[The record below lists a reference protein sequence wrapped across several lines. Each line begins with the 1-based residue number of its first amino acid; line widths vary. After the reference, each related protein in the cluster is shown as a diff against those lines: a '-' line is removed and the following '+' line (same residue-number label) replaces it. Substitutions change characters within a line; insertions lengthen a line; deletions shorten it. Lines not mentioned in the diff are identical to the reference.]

1 MLTLTSAHAT
11 EALILSG
18 YPPGT
23 LTVPALWPAINE
35 QHKGITVMVMI
46 RPRFLIEEGREGFL
60 RRNESADIRQ
70 VKGHE
75 PGRAEGKRIPC

>member
-1 MLTLTSAHAT
+1 MLTLTSAHTT

-46 RPRFLIEEGREGFL
+46 RPRFLIKEGREGFL
-60 RRNESADIRQ
+60 RRNESADMT
-70 VKGHE
+70 G
-75 PGRAEGKRIPC
+75 EGA